1 MTTTTTDPVV
11 TTTDSTEPGEPSN
24 STEVSTSAEA
34 TTSSEQSSETSVAA
48 APAGPE
54 NPQGPSAESGS
65 PVSGPSGGVGG
76 AATPAA
82 PQILA
87 APAPIAAAV
96 QTDGPNSSASAQSD
110 DPQAFP
116 VVFTS
121 GLPPIQNAAAVV
133 GGLAGMTLVAAG
145 AGALTFRGASMQKA
159 RLAAARAEFLAPRS
173 GRGV

>member
-1 MTTTTTDPVV
+1 M
-11 TTTDSTEPGEPSN
+11 
-24 STEVSTSAEA
+24 
-34 TTSSEQSSETSVAA
+34 AA
-48 APAGPE
+48 LAGPE
-54 NPQGPSAESGS
+54 NPQGPSAQGGA
-65 PVSGPSGGVGG
+65 PAPGPSGGAGG

-87 APAPIAAAV
+87 APAPIAVAV
-96 QTDGPNSSASAQSD
+96 QTDTSNSSASAESE
-110 DPQAFP
+110 DPQALP

-159 RLAAARAEFLAPRS
+159 RLTAARAEFLAPRS